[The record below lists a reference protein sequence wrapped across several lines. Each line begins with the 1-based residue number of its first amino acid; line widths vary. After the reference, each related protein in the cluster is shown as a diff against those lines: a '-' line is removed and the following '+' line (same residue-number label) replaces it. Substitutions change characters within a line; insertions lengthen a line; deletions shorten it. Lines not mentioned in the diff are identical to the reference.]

1 MRNQCRAHVAAYDVL
16 HALRPDV
23 MVGIAHSAPYVEPER
38 PTHVADRGAAALRD
52 FVMNG
57 LPFRLFGR
65 RPDKV
70 LDFIG
75 VNYYTRQLV
84 RWRPAGM
91 AFLFGAE
98 QKDQSGSPP
107 RAFSALGWEIYPR
120 GLQFVLRRFSRYGLP
135 LMVTENGIA
144 TDDEGLRDSFVK
156 KHLEALDASRS
167 EGVQVLGYL
176 YWSLMDNFEWTEGFR
191 AKFGLAAVD
200 FESQRRTVRPA
211 AMRFREYCLAQRSRA
226 AI

>member
-1 MRNQCRAHVAAYDVL
+1 
-16 HALRPDV
+16 
-23 MVGIAHSAPYVEPER
+23 MVGIAHSAPYVEADR
-38 PTHVADRGAAALRD
+38 PTHIADCWAAALRD

-75 VNYYTRQLV
+75 INYYTRQLV
-84 RWRPAGM
+84 RWYPVGL

-98 QKDQSGSPP
+98 QKDSSGPP
-107 RAFSALGWEIYPR
+107 ARAFSALGWEIYPR
-120 GLQFVLRRFSRYGLP
+120 GLQLVLRRFSRFGLP

-144 TDDEGLRDSFVK
+144 TDDEELREKFVV
-156 KHLEALDASRS
+156 KHLEALDAARN
-167 EGVQVLGYL
+167 EGLPVLGYF

-211 AMRFREYCLAQRSRA
+211 AARFREYCLAQRSISLSDLA
-226 AI
+226 TGVK